1 MTRAAA
7 FACGLLVAVQPGFAQ
22 TEPDRAARDTTMV
35 VDSLTHQEQAV
46 ESGKQQDSTA
56 KVTNAVPRQTK
67 LPIIEEHI
75 FDLSTQPMSI
85 GEKEFRVVPLGKR
98 WEAAFAEKPATFS
111 GAVMAGFGN
120 YRTPL
125 MHGWMGIATP
135 RSDLLVR
142 ALFRSSDGPEQN
154 RDVRS
159 GEAVCEAD
167 WYLPEHAGMFAGGR
181 VRTAVALHSDRYRL
195 YGSTT
200 PSQARSLNR
209 LESDVTLTGAETG
222 SREIQMLF
230 TGTRLDD
237 LQRAEQISIG
247 GRMAAREN
255 VGRTMLTGELNVWK
269 DFQNRLL
276 GANPFF
282 SSFSV
287 HVQHRFARSVD
298 VTGGAIVHYIDNAG
312 DPLRWRLL
320 PHASIVWL
328 PTEALSVFAKY
339 EPFVERQTL
348 SGFAQMNPFV
358 RSSLALRSTDV
369 AVNATGGLAVEVS
382 GVIKA
387 SASFTYRRVHGYP
400 VFSSLP
406 KRMWEVHYTGTTRI
420 MSFESELYVEAG
432 GNLVGMKVLLNDSR
446 AEVKN
451 TTAIPYLPKVS
462 VTATARYRFF
472 SRLLVASNVRYTGRR
487 FADMQ
492 NVRSLPAYVLWD
504 ARIEFGERVLV
515 GGEVTNILDTREGRW
530 EGYAGE
536 PRRIMLSL
544 GYTW

>member
-1 MTRAAA
+1 MTRPAA

-22 TEPDRAARDTTMV
+22 TEPDRTARDTTMV
-35 VDSLTHQEQAV
+35 VDSLTHHEQAV
-46 ESGKQQDSTA
+46 ESDEQQDSTA
-56 KVTNAVPRQTK
+56 NLTKAVPRQTK
-67 LPIIEEHI
+67 LPIIEEYI
-75 FDLSTQPMSI
+75 FDLSTQPLSI

-98 WEAAFAEKPATFS
+98 WEAAFAEKPATLS
-111 GAVMAGFGN
+111 GSVMAGFGN
-120 YRTPL
+120 YRTPF
-125 MHGWMGIATP
+125 MHGWLGIALP
-135 RSDLLVR
+135 KSDLLVR
-142 ALFRSSDGPEQN
+142 ALFRSSEGPEQN
-154 RDVRS
+154 RDVRT
-159 GEAVCEAD
+159 GQAVCVAD
-167 WYLPEHAGMFAGGR
+167 WYLPDHAGMFAGGR
-181 VRTAVALHSDRYRL
+181 VRTAAALHSDRYRL

-200 PSQARSLNR
+200 PSQVRSLNR
-209 LESDVTLTGAETG
+209 LEGDVAFTSAETG
-222 SREIQMLF
+222 RREIQMLF
-230 TGTRLDD
+230 TGTRIDD
-237 LQRAEQISIG
+237 VQRAEEVSFG
-247 GRMAAREN
+247 GRMAALEN
-255 VGRTMLTGELNVWK
+255 VGSTTLTGELNVWK
-269 DFQNRLL
+269 DFQTRLL

-298 VTGGAIVHYIDNAG
+298 VTGGTIVYYIDNAG
-312 DPLRWRLL
+312 DPLRWRVL

-328 PTEALSVFAKY
+328 PTEPLSIFVKY
-339 EPFVERQTL
+339 EPFLERQTL

-382 GVIKA
+382 GVMKA
-387 SASFTYRRVHGYP
+387 SASFNYRRVHGYP
-400 VFSSLP
+400 IFSFLP
-406 KRMWEVHYTGTTRI
+406 ERMWEVNYTGTTRI

-451 TTAIPYLPKVS
+451 TTAIPYLPKVL

-472 SRLLVASNVRYTGRR
+472 TRLLAVSNVRYTGRR

-504 ARIEFGERVLV
+504 ARIEFGDRVLI
-515 GGEVTNILDTREGRW
+515 GAEVTNILDTREGRW